1 MNDTFPDRS
10 AFARLSSMI
19 PGDPAEISVPDNG
32 RLRGTIAAVK
42 FTIYGKVFY
51 DVSVELGYGSILLRD
66 IDSIVVSPVTAE
78 AVV

>member
-10 AFARLSSMI
+10 AFARLSRMI
-19 PGDPAEISVPDNG
+19 PGDLAEISVSNNG

-51 DVSVELGYGSILLRD
+51 DVSVELDDGAILLRE
-66 IDSIVVSPVTAE
+66 IDSVVVSPVTAE